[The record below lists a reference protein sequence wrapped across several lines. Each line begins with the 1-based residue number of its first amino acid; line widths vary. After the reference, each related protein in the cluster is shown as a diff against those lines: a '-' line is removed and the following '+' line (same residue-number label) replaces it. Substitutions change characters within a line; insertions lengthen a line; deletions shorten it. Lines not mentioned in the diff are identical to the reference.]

1 MDARDRGG
9 GTDRSKCKPGAC
21 RIVRIRLSH
30 LTKTVSRI
38 SATIGQVKTS
48 SKLLHHLDGS
58 AKAAGRISA
67 HRGRDIVNTVDY
79 NDT

>member
-21 RIVRIRLSH
+21 RIVRFRLSH
-30 LTKTVSRI
+30 LTKAVSRI

-58 AKAAGRISA
+58 AKAEVAPGIGQPDKWIA
-67 HRGRDIVNTVDY
+67 LL
-79 NDT
+79 